1 MFEVLEPIVDFLLTM
16 FSYIV
21 LGLLIYFFVGWMIEI
36 IVLVVDFHELRKNK
50 DRHHDNDD

>member
-1 MFEVLEPIVDFLLTM
+1 MFEVLAPIVDFLLTI